1 VRDNQHAGHRRR
13 GRPRALARTART
25 MIKGDQSRR
34 MEKLLAERV
43 AFVTATVVRAMSPTS
58 VRPGDSAIVLA
69 DGTIEGFVG
78 GVCARASVRL
88 HAARAL
94 ETGEPVI
101 LRLEPGGGE
110 ASAEDGIVVDHNP
123 CLSGGTM
130 EIFLEPQL
138 PAARILVVGDTPIAR
153 VLAEIARAAGY
164 DVHADEPT
172 EEDSAVVV
180 ASHGE
185 DEERVLSA
193 ALEAGVGYVAL
204 VASDK
209 RGAAV
214 RDSLDVPDVLREQL
228 HTPAGLAIGA
238 TTPAEIAIAILAE
251 IVSTRVARPVLLS
264 ASPAVTAIDPICGM
278 EVSAVDATIHIEVDG
293 ERVYF
298 CCEGCRDRYLE
309 QHAAAH

>member
-1 VRDNQHAGHRRR
+1 
-13 GRPRALARTART
+13 

-43 AFVTATVVRAMSPTS
+43 AFVTATVVRAMRPTS

-78 GVCARASVRL
+78 GVCAQASVRL
-88 HAARAL
+88 HAARVL

-110 ASAEDGIVVDHNP
+110 ASAEDAIVVDHNP

-153 VLAEIARAAGY
+153 VLAEVARAAGY

-214 RDSLDVPDVLREQL
+214 RDSLDGPDALREQL

-278 EVSAVDATIHIEVDG
+278 EVSAVDATVHIEVDG